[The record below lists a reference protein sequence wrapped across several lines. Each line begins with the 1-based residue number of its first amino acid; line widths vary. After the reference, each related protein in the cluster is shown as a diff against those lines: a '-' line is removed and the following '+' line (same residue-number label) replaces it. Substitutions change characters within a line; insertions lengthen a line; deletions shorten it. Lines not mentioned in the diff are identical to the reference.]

1 MRQKCTTPA
10 GLEVLPATCVK
21 HSRPGSED
29 GVSVGRDPP
38 TVAQI
43 ADQVPVHGGLVG
55 GAGLGIGPTQGQV
68 NGARHL
74 LVEQDVAGGT
84 VDAGVGPDPQLP
96 EVARAV
102 IGGQRGPQILL
113 AALGPGFDDLPVT
126 EGQLDAGHGHP
137 ARAGGD
143 GEADDAVGRV
153 LERPGE
159 HLPGGH
165 VAPPVGVDPGPSR
178 DAEADVGAVSL
189 DPDFP
194 GVLEALDQRGLARV
208 VSIQNP
214 YNLLNRS
221 FEIGLAEMAIR
232 EDVGLLAYSP
242 LAFGVLSGK
251 FLNGARPPESRVVRW
266 SRFVRYSG
274 EIADRTTAAY
284 VGIARQHG
292 LDPAQM
298 ALAFVT
304 RQRFVSSNLI
314 GATTM
319 EQLKTNVGG
328 ATINLPEDVIE
339 AIEAVHRA
347 QPNPCP

>member
-1 MRQKCTTPA
+1 MEYRTLGRTNIKVSAIGLGTMTFGEQNSEADGHAQIDYALDHGVNLIDTAEMYSVPPRAETYGSTERIIGTWLKKSGKRDTIVLCTKVA
-10 GLEVLPATCVK
+10 GPTRVLQVDYVRGGTNVLDRKSILAAIDASLQRLQTDYIDVYQLHWPDRSTNFFGQLGYRHTEHEDTVPIEATLQVMTDLVRDGK
-21 HSRPGSED
+21 IRHV
-29 GVSVGRDPP
+29 GVSNETPW
-38 TVAQI
+38 
-43 ADQVPVHGGLVG
+43 GLHRFLQL
-55 GAGLGIGPTQGQV
+55 AGQG
-68 NGARHL
+68 
-74 LVEQDVAGGT
+74 
-84 VDAGVGPDPQLP
+84 
-96 EVARAV
+96 
-102 IGGQRGPQILL
+102 
-113 AALGPGFDDLPVT
+113 
-126 EGQLDAGHGHP
+126 
-137 ARAGGD
+137 
-143 GEADDAVGRV
+143 
-153 LERPGE
+153 
-159 HLPGGH
+159 
-165 VAPPVGVDPGPSR
+165 
-178 DAEADVGAVSL
+178 
-189 DPDFP
+189 
-194 GVLEALDQRGLARV
+194 GLARV

-274 EIADRTTAAY
+274 EIADKTAAAY

-304 RQRFVSSNLI
+304 RQRFVTSNLI
-314 GATTM
+314 GATTL
-319 EQLKTNVGG
+319 EQLKTNLDG
-328 ATINLPEDVIE
+328 ATINLSEEVIE